1 MKGGVA
7 AATVPWLGGCL
18 TGPSAAVTRFGVLSD
33 THVTGSESLAGL
45 TSVFRFFKSRQVDA
59 VLHCGDLTDLGSLDQ
74 LDVFATAWK
83 GVFDDGTGDY
93 GLALS
98 DHRPLVCRLI

>member
-1 MKGGVA
+1 MACSRRDFVKGGVA

-59 VLHCGDLTDLGSLDQ
+59 VLHCGDLVTRNRIPVERDMTSLRRR
-74 LDVFATAWK
+74 
-83 GVFDDGTGDY
+83 
-93 GLALS
+93 
-98 DHRPLVCRLI
+98 H